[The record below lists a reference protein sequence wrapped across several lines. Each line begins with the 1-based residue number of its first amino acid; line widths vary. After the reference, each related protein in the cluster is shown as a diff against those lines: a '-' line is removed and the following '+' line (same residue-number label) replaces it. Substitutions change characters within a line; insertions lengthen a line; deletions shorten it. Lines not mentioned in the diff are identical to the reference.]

1 MMEKETEAKRLK
13 LILVGAEIKI
23 PELIIEEEE

>member
-1 MMEKETEAKRLK
+1 MAEGEVKKVK
-13 LILVGAEIKI
+13 LILKGAEIHI

>member
-1 MMEKETEAKRLK
+1 MEEKKKTAKIILK
-13 LILVGAEIKI
+13 GATIHV

>member
-1 MMEKETEAKRLK
+1 MMEKEIKKIK

>member
-1 MMEKETEAKRLK
+1 MEEKKKAKIILK
-13 LILVGAEIKI
+13 GAVIHV

>member
-1 MMEKETEAKRLK
+1 MEEEGKKVK
-13 LILVGAEIKI
+13 LILKGAQIHI

>member
-1 MMEKETEAKRLK
+1 MEREVKKIK

-23 PELIIEEEE
+23 PEVIIEEEE

>member
-1 MMEKETEAKRLK
+1 MEEGKKVK
-13 LILVGAEIKI
+13 LILKGAKIYI

>member
-1 MMEKETEAKRLK
+1 MEEQKKVK
-13 LILVGAEIKI
+13 LILRGAQIHV

>member
-1 MMEKETEAKRLK
+1 MEKETEVKRIK

>member
-1 MMEKETEAKRLK
+1 MEDEVKKVK
-13 LILVGAEIKI
+13 LILKGAQIHI

>member
-1 MMEKETEAKRLK
+1 MEERKRAKIILK
-13 LILVGAEIKI
+13 GATIHV

>member
-1 MMEKETEAKRLK
+1 MEEEVKKVK
-13 LILVGAEIKI
+13 LILKGAQIHI

>member
-1 MMEKETEAKRLK
+1 MEKEIKKIK

>member
-1 MMEKETEAKRLK
+1 MMEKEVGAKKIK

>member
-1 MMEKETEAKRLK
+1 MEGKEEKKVK
-13 LILVGAEIKI
+13 LILKGAQIHI

>member
-1 MMEKETEAKRLK
+1 VMEKEIKKIK